1 MKDGSMPLTDVCWGS
16 TIWVRGCWFVEVAGS
31 TSLGSTSLDPVSLP
45 SVSALGS
52 IPSLGS
58 VSSMFD
64 SSLPGKSSLSEG
76 FAGNSALCIPVLY
89 CFLAIC
95 FVLTMMPF
103 KSQSYKD
110 VSSTT
115 VSQRMKHYLLCSS
128 SYQLKSHADWL
139 VWAVATNSLM
149 FLNCQRWCLFVS
161 KRVRIPVSTFPLK

>member
-1 MKDGSMPLTDVCWGS
+1 MKDGSIPLTDVCRGS
-16 TIWVRGCWFVEVAGS
+16 TIWVRGCWFVEVV
-31 TSLGSTSLDPVSLP
+31 GSTSLDPVSLL

-52 IPSLGS
+52 MPSLGL
-58 VSSMFD
+58 VSSIQLE
-64 SSLPGKSSLSEG
+64 SPGKSSLSEG

-95 FVLTMMPF
+95 FVLTMMSF
-103 KSQSYKD
+103 KFQSCKD

-139 VWAVATNSLM
+139 V
-149 FLNCQRWCLFVS
+149 
-161 KRVRIPVSTFPLK
+161 